1 MLQLKQIELRRGTKL
16 LFENATLQA
25 HAGQRMGI
33 IGVNGSGK
41 SSLFSLILGQLEGD
55 AGELQLNPKDV
66 IAHVAQESPHSECPA
81 LDFVMDGDSG
91 LRKLQ
96 SAIAELEAKDSHDDR
111 LHDLYEQM
119 DNIDGF
125 TAETR
130 AARLLHGLG
139 FEADAIQKPVN
150 EFSGGWRMRLNLAQ
164 ALMCRSD
171 ILLLDEPTNHLDL
184 PTIVWLERWL
194 KSYQGILLLIS
205 HDRDFLDGLCTH
217 VAHIEHQAVKT
228 YTGNYSQFESV
239 RAEQLALQQAMYT
252 KQQKEI
258 KHIQSYV
265 DRFRYKAS
273 KAKQAQSRLKMLERM
288 VQIAPA
294 HVDSHFH
301 FKFFEPDKQPQQ
313 LLQLENATV
322 GYGQTAIVIVWLER
336 WLKSYQ
342 GILLLISHDRDF
354 LDGLCTH
361 IAHIEHQ
368 AIKSYSGNY
377 SQFEAVRA
385 EQLALQQVMYTKQQK
400 EIKHMQG
407 FVDRFRYKATKAKQ
421 AQSRLK
427 MLERMVLIAPA
438 HVDSNFHFKFHQPD
452 KQPQQLVQLEDAT
465 VGYGQTAVITGIRL
479 RLSAG
484 DRIGLLGSNGAGKS
498 TLVKTLVDGSTL
510 LSGERTVNKHT
521 HIGYFAQQQLELL
534 RMDYSPLWHVQRQAP
549 DSREQELRNHL
560 GRFGFQGDRITDPVA
575 PFSGG
580 EKARLVLALLVLQKP
595 NLLLLDEP
603 TNHLDLDMRHALG
616 VALLE
621 YSGALLVISHDRHLL
636 RSVCDDLY
644 VLHNGRLHEFRKP
657 LDEYPNWLKDQ
668 DAAAVDEAVPDLQAT
683 RVSSKKQNRQ
693 EEARRRQ
700 LLKPYMD
707 TVRKID
713 RQMNQHRA
721 DLAGLE
727 SVLHDES
734 LYTDTARKEE
744 MTLVLQQQAGLKSS
758 LETLEWEW
766 LEASEKLEEA
776 GKNL

>member
-25 HAGQRMGI
+25 HAGQRVGV

-41 SSLFSLILGQLEGD
+41 SSLFSLVLGSLEAD
-55 AGELQLNPKDV
+55 SGELQLNPKDV
-66 IAHVAQESPHSECPA
+66 IAHVAQESPHSNKSA
-81 LDFVMDGDSG
+81 VDFVQDGDHG
-91 LRKLQ
+91 LRQLQ
-96 SAIAELEAKDSHDDR
+96 ARINELEALDDHDDR
-111 LHDLYEQM
+111 LHGLYEQM

-139 FEADAIQKPVN
+139 FEADVIQKPVN

-194 KSYQGILLLIS
+194 KSY
-205 HDRDFLDGLCTH
+205 T
-217 VAHIEHQAVKT
+217 
-228 YTGNYSQFESV
+228 
-239 RAEQLALQQAMYT
+239 
-252 KQQKEI
+252 
-258 KHIQSYV
+258 
-265 DRFRYKAS
+265 
-273 KAKQAQSRLKMLERM
+273 
-288 VQIAPA
+288 
-294 HVDSHFH
+294 
-301 FKFFEPDKQPQQ
+301 
-313 LLQLENATV
+313 
-322 GYGQTAIVIVWLER
+322 
-336 WLKSYQ
+336 

-361 IAHIEHQ
+361 IAHIEQ
-368 AIKSYSGNY
+368 ETVKTYTGNY

-400 EIKHMQG
+400 EIRHMES
-407 FVDRFRYKATKAKQ
+407 FVERFRYKASKAKQ

-427 MLERMVLIAPA
+427 MLERMVKIAPA
-438 HVDSNFHFKFHQPD
+438 HVDSNFHFKFHEPD
-452 KQPQQLVQLEDAT
+452 KQPQQLMQLEDAT
-465 VGYGQTAVITGIRL
+465 VGYGQTSVVNDIRL
-479 RLSAG
+479 RLGAG

-498 TLVKTLVDGSTL
+498 TLVKSLVDGSTL
-510 LSGERTVNKHT
+510 LAGERTVNKHT

-534 RMDYSPLWHVQRQAP
+534 RMDCSPLWHVQREAP
-549 DSREQELRNHL
+549 DAREQELRNHL

-616 VALLE
+616 VALME

-644 VLHNGRLHEFRKP
+644 IVHNGRLHEFTQS
-657 LDEYPNWLKDQ
+657 LDEYPNWLKAQ
-668 DAAAVDEAVPDLQAT
+668 DATSDDDPSSGTQVT
-683 RVSSKKQNRQ
+683 SVSSKKQNRQ
-693 EEARRRQ
+693 DEAKRRQ
-700 LLKPYMD
+700 LLKPHMD
-707 TVRKID
+707 RVRKID
-713 RQMNQHRA
+713 RQMNQQRT

-727 SVLHDES
+727 KILIDET
-734 LYTDTARKEE
+734 LYTDSSRQEE
-744 MTLVLQQQAGLKSS
+744 MTRLLQQQAGLRSS

-766 LEASEKLEEA
+766 LEASEKLEQAE
-776 GKNL
+776 KEL

>member
-16 LFENATLQA
+16 LFENATLQV

-41 SSLFSLILGQLEGD
+41 SSLFSMILKRLEAD
-55 AGELQLNPKDV
+55 SGELELNPRDV
-66 IAHVAQESPHSECPA
+66 IAHVAQESPHSDRSA
-81 LDFVMDGDSG
+81 LDYVQDGDHD
-91 LRKLQ
+91 LRQLQ
-96 SAIAELEAKDSHDDR
+96 ASIAELEALDDHDDR

-125 TAETR
+125 AAETR

-139 FEADAIQKPVN
+139 FAADVVQKPVH

-194 KSYQGILLLIS
+194 KSYTGILLLIS
-205 HDRDFLDGLCTH
+205 HDRDFLDELCTH
-217 VAHIEHQAVKT
+217 IAHIEQQTVKT
-228 YTGNYSQFESV
+228 YTGNYSQFEAV
-239 RAEQLALQQAMYT
+239 RSEQLALQQVMYS

-258 KHIQSYV
+258 KHMESFV

-294 HVDSHFH
+294 HVDSNFH
-301 FKFFEPDKQPQQ
+301 FEFQEPDKQPQQ
-313 LLQLENATV
+313 LVQLENATV
-322 GYGQTAIVIVWLER
+322 GYGQTAVVSDI
-336 WLKSYQ
+336 
-342 GILLLISHDRDF
+342 
-354 LDGLCTH
+354 C
-361 IAHIEHQ
+361 
-368 AIKSYSGNY
+368 
-377 SQFEAVRA
+377 
-385 EQLALQQVMYTKQQK
+385 
-400 EIKHMQG
+400 
-407 FVDRFRYKATKAKQ
+407 
-421 AQSRLK
+421 
-427 MLERMVLIAPA
+427 
-438 HVDSNFHFKFHQPD
+438 
-452 KQPQQLVQLEDAT
+452 
-465 VGYGQTAVITGIRL
+465 L
-479 RLSAG
+479 RLGEG

-510 LSGERTVNKHT
+510 LAGERTVNKHT
-521 HIGYFAQQQLELL
+521 QTGYFAQQQLELL
-534 RMDYSPLWHVQRQAP
+534 RMDCSPLWHMQRESP
-549 DSREQELRNHL
+549 DAREQELRNHL
-560 GRFGFQGDRITDPVA
+560 GRFGFQGERILDPVE

-616 VALLE
+616 VALME

-644 VLHNGRLHEFRKP
+644 IVHNGQLHEFRES
-657 LDEYPNWLKDQ
+657 LDDYPNWLRAQ
-668 DAAAVDEAVPDLQAT
+668 DESAEDESSTASQPE
-683 RVSSKKQNRQ
+683 RSFSKKQARQ
-693 EEARRRQ
+693 DEAKRRQ
-700 LLKPYMD
+700 QLKPHTD
-707 TVRKID
+707 RVKKID
-713 RQMNQHRA
+713 RQMHQLRT
-721 DLAGLE
+721 DLAAMDKL
-727 SVLHDES
+727 LIDES
-734 LYTDTARKEE
+734 LYTDAGRQEE
-744 MTLVLQQQAGLKSS
+744 MTSLLQKQAALKSN

-776 GKNL
+776 EQVLD

>member
-1 MLQLKQIELRRGTKL
+1 MLQLRQIELRRGSKL

-41 SSLFSLILGQLEGD
+41 SSLFALILGQLEAD
-55 AGELQLNPKDV
+55 TGELQLNPKDV
-66 IAHVAQESPHSECPA
+66 IAHVAQESPHSIYPA
-81 LDFVMDGDSG
+81 LEFVMDGDSG
-91 LRKLQ
+91 LRRLQ
-96 SAIAELEAKDSHDDR
+96 AGIAELEALDNHDDR
-111 LHDLYEQM
+111 LHGLYEQM

-139 FEADAIQKPVN
+139 FEADVMQKPVN

-194 KSYQGILLLIS
+194 KSYTGILLLIS

-217 VAHIEHQAVKT
+217 IAHIEHEAVKT

-258 KHIQSYV
+258 KHIQHYV
-265 DRFRYKAS
+265 DRFRYKAT

-301 FKFFEPDKQPQQ
+301 FKFHEPDKQPQQ
-313 LLQLENATV
+313 LLQLEDVTV
-322 GYGQTAIVIVWLER
+322 GYGQTAIV
-336 WLKSYQ
+336 K
-342 GILLLISHDRDF
+342 D
-354 LDGLCTH
+354 
-361 IAHIEHQ
+361 
-368 AIKSYSGNY
+368 
-377 SQFEAVRA
+377 
-385 EQLALQQVMYTKQQK
+385 
-400 EIKHMQG
+400 
-407 FVDRFRYKATKAKQ
+407 
-421 AQSRLK
+421 
-427 MLERMVLIAPA
+427 
-438 HVDSNFHFKFHQPD
+438 
-452 KQPQQLVQLEDAT
+452 
-465 VGYGQTAVITGIRL
+465 IRL
-479 RLSAG
+479 RLGAG

-498 TLVKTLVDGSTL
+498 TLVKTLVDSSTL

-534 RMDYSPLWHVQRQAP
+534 RMDESPLWHVQHQSPEA
-549 DSREQELRNHL
+549 REQELRNHL
-560 GRFGFQGDRITDPVA
+560 GRFGFQGDRITEPVA

-580 EKARLVLALLVLQKP
+580 EKARLVLALLILQKP

-603 TNHLDLDMRHALG
+603 TNHLDLDMRHALSM
-616 VALLE
+616 ALME

-644 VLHNGRLHEFRKP
+644 VVHNGQLHEFRQS
-657 LDEYPNWLKDQ
+657 LDEYPNWLKAQ
-668 DAAAVDEAVPDLQAT
+668 DEEPDDELSPAPQAT
-683 RVSSKKQNRQ
+683 RTSSKKQNRQ
-693 EEARRRQ
+693 DEARRRQ
-700 LLKPYMD
+700 QLKPHRD
-707 TVRKID
+707 VVRNIEK
-713 RQMNQHRA
+713 QMNKHRH
-721 DLAGLE
+721 DLEGIE
-727 SVLHDES
+727 SGLHDET
-734 LYTDTARKEE
+734 LYIDAARKEE
-744 MTLVLQQQAGLKSS
+744 MTTLLQQQAELKSS

-776 GKNL
+776 DRAL

>member
-25 HAGQRMGI
+25 HAGQRVGV

-41 SSLFSLILGQLEGD
+41 SSLFSLVLGSLEAD
-55 AGELQLNPKDV
+55 SGELQLNPKDV
-66 IAHVAQESPHSECPA
+66 IAHVAQESPHSNKSA
-81 LDFVMDGDSG
+81 VDFVQDGDHG
-91 LRKLQ
+91 LRQLQ
-96 SAIAELEAKDSHDDR
+96 ARINELEALDDHDDR
-111 LHDLYEQM
+111 LHGLYEQM

-139 FEADAIQKPVN
+139 FEADVIQKPVN

-194 KSYQGILLLIS
+194 KSY
-205 HDRDFLDGLCTH
+205 T
-217 VAHIEHQAVKT
+217 
-228 YTGNYSQFESV
+228 
-239 RAEQLALQQAMYT
+239 
-252 KQQKEI
+252 
-258 KHIQSYV
+258 
-265 DRFRYKAS
+265 
-273 KAKQAQSRLKMLERM
+273 
-288 VQIAPA
+288 
-294 HVDSHFH
+294 
-301 FKFFEPDKQPQQ
+301 
-313 LLQLENATV
+313 
-322 GYGQTAIVIVWLER
+322 
-336 WLKSYQ
+336 

-361 IAHIEHQ
+361 IAHIEQ
-368 AIKSYSGNY
+368 ETVKTYTGNY

-400 EIKHMQG
+400 EIKHMES
-407 FVDRFRYKATKAKQ
+407 FVERFRYKATKAKQ

-427 MLERMVLIAPA
+427 MLERMVKIAPA
-438 HVDSNFHFKFHQPD
+438 HVDSNFHFKFHEPD

-465 VGYGQTAVITGIRL
+465 VGYGQTSVVNDIRL
-479 RLSAG
+479 RLGAG

-498 TLVKTLVDGSTL
+498 TLVKTLVDGCTL
-510 LSGERTVNKHT
+510 LAGERTVNKHT

-534 RMDYSPLWHVQRQAP
+534 RMDCSPLWHVQREAP
-549 DSREQELRNHL
+549 DAREQELRNHL

-616 VALLE
+616 VALME

-644 VLHNGRLHEFRKP
+644 IVHNGRLHEFTQS
-657 LDEYPNWLKDQ
+657 LDEYPNWLKAQ
-668 DAAAVDEAVPDLQAT
+668 DATSDDDPSSGTQVT
-683 RVSSKKQNRQ
+683 SVSSKKQNRQ
-693 EEARRRQ
+693 DEAKRRQ
-700 LLKPYMD
+700 LLKPHMD
-707 TVRKID
+707 RVRKID
-713 RQMNQHRA
+713 RQMNQQRT

-727 SVLHDES
+727 KILIDET
-734 LYTDTARKEE
+734 LYTDSSRQEE
-744 MTLVLQQQAGLKSS
+744 MTRLLQQQAGLRSA

-766 LEASEKLEEA
+766 LEASEKLEQAE
-776 GKNL
+776 KEL

>member
-16 LFENATLQA
+16 LFENASMQA

-41 SSLFSLILGQLEGD
+41 SSLFALVLGQLESD
-55 AGELQLNPKDV
+55 AGQLLLNSKDV
-66 IAHVAQESPHSECPA
+66 IAHVAQESPHSSRSA
-81 LDFVMDGDSG
+81 LDFVQDGDTG
-91 LRKLQ
+91 LRELQ
-96 SAIAELEAKDSHDDR
+96 ASIVELEALDSHDER
-111 LHDLYEQM
+111 LHSLYEQM

-139 FEADAIQKPVN
+139 FEASVTHKPVN

-194 KSYQGILLLIS
+194 KSY
-205 HDRDFLDGLCTH
+205 T
-217 VAHIEHQAVKT
+217 
-228 YTGNYSQFESV
+228 
-239 RAEQLALQQAMYT
+239 
-252 KQQKEI
+252 
-258 KHIQSYV
+258 
-265 DRFRYKAS
+265 
-273 KAKQAQSRLKMLERM
+273 
-288 VQIAPA
+288 
-294 HVDSHFH
+294 
-301 FKFFEPDKQPQQ
+301 
-313 LLQLENATV
+313 
-322 GYGQTAIVIVWLER
+322 
-336 WLKSYQ
+336 

-361 IAHIEHQ
+361 IAHIEMETV
-368 AIKSYSGNY
+368 KTYTGNY

-400 EIKHMQG
+400 EIKHMQS

-427 MLERMVLIAPA
+427 MLERMVQIAPA
-438 HVDSNFHFKFHQPD
+438 HVDSNFHFKFHEPD
-452 KQPQQLVQLEDAT
+452 KQPQQLMQLENVT
-465 VGYGQTAVITGIRL
+465 VGYGQTTVVDEIRL
-479 RLSAG
+479 RLGAG

-498 TLVKTLVDGSTL
+498 TLVKALVDGSTL
-510 LSGERTVNKHT
+510 LAGERTVNKHT
-521 HIGYFAQQQLELL
+521 HTGYFAQQQLELL
-534 RMDYSPLWHVQRQAP
+534 RMDESPLWHVQRQSP
-549 DSREQELRNHL
+549 DAKEQELRNHL

-580 EKARLVLALLVLQKP
+580 EKARLVLALLILQKP

-616 VALLE
+616 VALME

-644 VLHNGRLHEFRKP
+644 IVHNGKLHEFRQS
-657 LDEYPNWLKDQ
+657 LDDYPNWLKDQ
-668 DAAAVDEAVPDLQAT
+668 NAMAGDEETPRPQAV

-693 EEARRRQ
+693 DEARRRQ
-700 LLKPYMD
+700 LLKPYSD
-707 TVRKID
+707 AVRKID
-713 RQMNQHRA
+713 KQMNQQRA
-721 DLAGLE
+721 DLLVLE
-727 SVLHDES
+727 DVLHDES
-734 LYTDTARKEE
+734 LYTDVSRKEE
-744 MTLVLQQQAGLKSS
+744 MTTLLQQQAGLKSS

-766 LEASEKLEEA
+766 LEASEKLEKAARE
-776 GKNL
+776 L

>member
-1 MLQLKQIELRRGTKL
+1 MLQLKQIELRRGSKL
-16 LFENATLQA
+16 LFENASLQV

-41 SSLFSLILGQLEGD
+41 SSLFALILGQLEGD
-55 AGELQLNPKDV
+55 AGQLQLNRKDV
-66 IAHVAQESPHSECPA
+66 IAHVAQESPSSTRPA
-81 LDFVMDGDSG
+81 LEFVQDGDSG
-91 LRKLQ
+91 LRELQ
-96 SAIAELEAKDSHDDR
+96 ARISELEAKDSHDER
-111 LHDLYEQM
+111 LHSLYEQM

-139 FEADAIQKPVN
+139 FEAAVVNKPVN

-194 KSYQGILLLIS
+194 KSYTGILLLIS

-217 VAHIEHQAVKT
+217 IAHIEHQAVKT

-239 RAEQLALQQAMYT
+239 RAEQLALQQAMYS

-301 FKFFEPDKQPQQ
+301 FQFHKPDRQPQQ
-313 LLQLENATV
+313 LLQLEDV
-322 GYGQTAIVIVWLER
+322 
-336 WLKSYQ
+336 
-342 GILLLISHDRDF
+342 
-354 LDGLCTH
+354 
-361 IAHIEHQ
+361 
-368 AIKSYSGNY
+368 
-377 SQFEAVRA
+377 
-385 EQLALQQVMYTKQQK
+385 
-400 EIKHMQG
+400 
-407 FVDRFRYKATKAKQ
+407 
-421 AQSRLK
+421 
-427 MLERMVLIAPA
+427 
-438 HVDSNFHFKFHQPD
+438 
-452 KQPQQLVQLEDAT
+452 T
-465 VGYGQTAVITGIRL
+465 VGYGQTAVVNDIRL
-479 RLSAG
+479 RLGAG

-498 TLVKTLVDGSTL
+498 TLVKALVDGGTL

-521 HIGYFAQQQLELL
+521 HVGYFAQQQLELL
-534 RMDYSPLWHVQRQAP
+534 RMDCSPLWHVQRQAP
-549 DSREQELRNHL
+549 DVREAELRNHL
-560 GRFGFQGDRITDPVA
+560 GHFGFRGDRITDPVA

-580 EKARLVLALLVLQKP
+580 EKARLVLALLILQKP

-603 TNHLDLDMRHALG
+603 TNHLDLDMRHAMSM
-616 VALLE
+616 ALME

-636 RSVCDDLY
+636 RSVCDELY
-644 VLHNGRLHEFRKP
+644 VVHNGQLHEFRQP
-657 LDEYPNWLKDQ
+657 LDEYPNWLKNQ
-668 DAAAVDEAVPDLQAT
+668 DETSTSQPSPARQAT
-683 RVSSKKQNRQ
+683 RSGSKKQNRQ

-700 LLKPYMD
+700 LLKPHRD
-707 TVRKID
+707 VVRNIEK
-713 RQMNQHRA
+713 QMNQYRK

-727 SVLHDES
+727 DSLHDES
-734 LYTDTARKEE
+734 LYADANRKEE
-744 MTLVLQQQAGLKSS
+744 MSTLLQRQAESKSK

-766 LEASEKLEEA
+766 LEASEKLEAA
-776 GKNL
+776 GKKL